1 MFKLRLR
8 EINFPTTWATW
19 KRQMNLPTTLLL
31 ILLLSSCDKKTDTA
45 ALDIFT
51 KNQQTLWLRKLSQVV
66 VSDVFPAPVTSRIYA
81 YTSIAAYEG
90 LRPAFP
96 NYKSYADRL
105 KGLKD
110 MPKPDANKQYY
121 FPISSM
127 IAFITVSKKIVF
139 NGKAMTD
146 METEYLES
154 LKKQPIDKVLLQ
166 NSIEYGQKVGN
177 HIFDWSKG
185 DGYLQRTSLG
195 GYIVK
200 QGDESTWQPTP
211 PDYMDAAEPN
221 FKTLR
226 PFTLDSAAQFRPV
239 PPPQYSANPS
249 SEFYKYA
256 KNVCATGDSLTDE
269 QRSIGAFWDDNPNTS
284 VTSGHVTYF
293 QQKLSPAGHWMHLTA
308 TIIEK
313 ENLDLMRSADV
324 FSKVAIGLFDGFISC
339 WEAKYKY
346 CLVRPETFINKYINK
361 EWTPLIQ
368 TPPFPEYP
376 SGHSVVSGSAATV
389 LTHFFGDNYAY
400 SDSIEAQFGLPIR
413 QFKSFNEAA
422 KEASIS
428 RLYGGIHYTFALTN
442 GNLQGIK
449 VGENVVG
456 KFISR

>member
-1 MFKLRLR
+1 MKSFLRYIKLLM
-8 EINFPTTWATW
+8 AV
-19 KRQMNLPTTLLL
+19 LLTVF
-31 ILLLSSCDKKTDTA
+31 LSSCDKKTDTA

-66 VSDVFPAPVTSRIYA
+66 VSDVFSAPVTSRIYA

-96 NYKSYADRL
+96 TYKSYSNQL

-110 MPKPDANKQYY
+110 IPQPEAGKNYY
-121 FPISSM
+121 FPISSIM
-127 IAFITVSKKIVF
+127 AFTTVAKKIVF
-139 NGKAMTD
+139 NGKAMAD
-146 METEYLES
+146 MENEYIET

-166 NSIEYGQKVGN
+166 NSIAYGQKVGD
-177 HIFDWSKG
+177 HIFEWAKK

-195 GYIVK
+195 GYMVK
-200 QGDESTWQPTP
+200 KDDESTWQPTP

-226 PFTLDSAAQFRPV
+226 PFTLDSAAQFCPV
-239 PPPQYSANPS
+239 PPPQYSTS
-249 SEFYKYA
+249 LGSEFYKYA
-256 KNVCATGDSLTDE
+256 KNVCTIGDSLTDE
-269 QRSIGAFWDDNPNTS
+269 QRTIGSFWDDNPNTS

-313 ENLDLMRSADV
+313 ENLDLMRSAEV
-324 FSKVAIGLFDGFISC
+324 FSKVAMGLFDGFISC

-361 EWTPLIQ
+361 EWQPLIQ

-400 SDSIEAQFGLPIR
+400 TDSIEAQFGLPIR

-428 RLYGGIHYTFALTN
+428 RLFGGIHYSFALTN

-449 VGENVVG
+449 VGNNVVG
-456 KFISR
+456 KFISH

>member
-1 MFKLRLR
+1 MIKTVLQNIKYIIPLFLVV
-8 EINFPTTWATW
+8 F
-19 KRQMNLPTTLLL
+19 
-31 ILLLSSCDKKTDTA
+31 LSSCDKTTDTA
-45 ALDIFT
+45 ALDAFT
-51 KNQQTLWLRKLSQVV
+51 KNQQTTWLRKLSQVI
-66 VSDVFPAPVTSRIYA
+66 VSDVLPAPVTSRIYA

-90 LRPAFP
+90 LRPAYP
-96 NYKSYADRL
+96 TYKTYADRL

-110 MPKPDANKQYY
+110 IPQPDASKAYY

-127 IAFITVSKKIVF
+127 VAFTTVAKKLVF
-139 NGKAMTD
+139 NGIAMAK
-146 METEYLES
+146 MENEYFET
-154 LKKQPIDKVLLQ
+154 LKNQPIDKERLK
-166 NSIEYGQKVGN
+166 NSIEYGQAVGN
-177 HIFDWSKG
+177 HIFEWAKK
-185 DGYLQRTSLG
+185 DGYLQRTSFG

-200 QGDESTWQPTP
+200 QGDEATWQPTP

-239 PPPQYSANPS
+239 PPPQYSTNPS
-249 SEFYKYA
+249 SEFYKQA
-256 KNVCATGDSLTDE
+256 KNVCTVGDSLTDE
-269 QRSIGAFWDDNPNTS
+269 QRSIGSFWDDNPNTS
-284 VTSGHVTYF
+284 VTAGHVTYF

-313 ENLDLMRSADV
+313 ENVDLMRAADV

-339 WEAKYKY
+339 WEAKYTFNY
-346 CLVRPETFINKYINK
+346 VRPETFINKYINK

-400 SDSIEAQFGLPIR
+400 TDSIEAQFGLPIR

-422 KEASIS
+422 REASIS
-428 RLYGGIHYTFALTN
+428 RLYGGIHFMPALTN

-449 VGENVVG
+449 VGNNVVE